1 MLHDMSERFEDLISM
16 EIPDWVIN
24 RFADTEEVGAVEEEL
39 TELQNGI
46 ELKSKFKKSY
56 HEFLLQKEISD
67 CCRALWA
74 VVKKLLVAFPKSCL
88 VERGFSVAIQRL
100 SKLRNLFQIIE
111 CGDLRVLPVAVPWL
125 RSLVASLSPW
135 RPGFAP
141 GAIRMGFVVDKV
153 ALGQIFLRVLRFSPV
168 NIIPPSL
175 SKLISS
181 GECVIC

>member
-1 MLHDMSERFEDLISM
+1 MLHEDMSERFEDLLSM
-16 EIPDWVIN
+16 EIPDWLIN
-24 RFADTEEVGAVEEEL
+24 RFADTEEVGAVGEEL
-39 TELQNGI
+39 TELQNDI

-56 HEFLLQKEISD
+56 HKFLLQKELSY

-88 VERGFSVAIQRL
+88 VERGFSVASQRL

-111 CGDLRVLPVAVPWL
+111 RGDLKLLLVAVPWL
-125 RSLVASLSPW
+125 RTLVTGLSPR

-141 GAIRMGFVVDKV
+141 GAIHMGFVVDKV

-168 NIIPPSL
+168 NIPFHGRCPNSYHL
-175 SKLISS
+175 
-181 GECVIC
+181 GNA